1 MTALNLLVLVLAG
14 HRVFHLVAADTITK
28 RWRERILGW
37 DDDQRRNG
45 WPRDWKRLA
54 EFIHCP
60 WCLGFWIAVSGWIAF
75 QHWPHATMTYAA
87 WPLAISSGIALIIS
101 HE

>member
-1 MTALNLLVLVLAG
+1 MTTLNLLILVLAG
-14 HRVFHLVAADTITK
+14 HRLFHILSTDTITK
-28 RWRERILGW
+28 KWRERLLGW

-45 WPRDWKRLA
+45 WPSDRKRLA

-60 WCLGFWIAVSGWIAF
+60 WCVGFWIALAGWVAF
-75 QHWPHATMTYAA
+75 RYYPHGVMLGA
-87 WPLAISSGIALIIS
+87 WPLAISSGIALIAS